1 MPVHSVFFVMLA
13 PLPHSPAAA
22 DDIQTPQ
29 PGGPLRDYLQ
39 KFALQQLSLRR
50 EEINR
55 IRTPEQFA
63 ARRAEVRRRFL
74 AMLGGLPEE
83 RSPLHVRKMG
93 TIDQGDY
100 RVEKIVYESLPK
112 FYVTANLYVPQTG
125 QASYPAVLQPTGH
138 SVAAKA
144 RAFYQT
150 LSLGLVKQG
159 FVVLT
164 YDPLGQGER
173 RFLRCRARRF
183 QSGHHHDGAPDDRYP
198 ESARR

>member
-1 MPVHSVFFVMLA
+1 MISYCRYILFSFVMLA

-29 PGGPLRDYLQ
+29 PGGPLRAYLQ

-100 RVEKIVYESLPK
+100 RVEKIVYESLRNS
-112 FYVTANLYVPQTG
+112 T
-125 QASYPAVLQPTGH
+125 
-138 SVAAKA
+138 
-144 RAFYQT
+144 
-150 LSLGLVKQG
+150 
-159 FVVLT
+159 
-164 YDPLGQGER
+164 
-173 RFLRCRARRF
+173 
-183 QSGHHHDGAPDDRYP
+183 
-198 ESARR
+198 